1 MSIVQMLKCDGQNC
15 RHVLSTVPPMKP
27 TPSNLRLQGG
37 RQGWTHQWRKDF
49 CPICSRKVVKPKK
62 RRSRS

>member
-1 MSIVQMLKCDGQNC
+1 M
-15 RHVLSTVPPMKP
+15 STVPPMKP